1 MSYNYD
7 LLRIDLSNRQY
18 KTDHLD
24 EEIVKKHIGGRGIA
38 TKIIWDEVGNDVEPL
53 EPENK
58 LILATGPL
66 TGLPIPS
73 SGKLVIA
80 AKSPLT
86 RGYGDGNIGTTAGI
100 QLRKSGFD
108 GVVFEGAAEKPVHI
122 HISDGKVEFLDG
134 SKIWGK
140 ETFEKEDIL
149 KEEMGE
155 GVGRLV
161 PGPAGENQVR
171 VSTVMSQKGRAGGR
185 TGMGA
190 VMGSKNLAAVSMK
203 GSGTVK
209 AHDMD
214 KLRKLGAQAYQDVK
228 KDEGEYNFWIRQG
241 TMQAFHWCQVN
252 STLPTKNF
260 SEGQF
265 EEADSLDGYSLE
277 REKIDRKGCPNC
289 NMQCGNVINDASG
302 EAAELDYENVAM
314 LGSNLGIGDIK
325 KAGELNKICDQ
336 YGLDTIS
343 AGSLIGFAME
353 ASQKGLIDEEINF
366 GDFEKSKELLHK
378 IANKEGLGKTLAE
391 GTKRAAEKIGG
402 DSLDWAMQVKG
413 LEVSAYDCHTLPG
426 MALAFG
432 TAAIGAH
439 HKESW
444 LIAWEIEH
452 GRGQYSEEVVDQL
465 IFQQR
470 KRGGAFE
477 SFTTCR
483 LPWIEL
489 GFSLDWYEKF
499 FEAATG
505 IDLDW
510 KDFDEAG
517 DRTYSLI
524 RSYLVNEY
532 GEDWSNKFDTP
543 PERWF
548 SHPLN
553 KGEFE
558 GSTLDKDRYKDMINK
573 YYEKRG
579 WDENGVPKRETLDSL
594 GLENVKV

>member
-1 MSYNYD
+1 MSFTYD
-7 LLRIDLSNRQY
+7 LLRVDLENQ
-18 KTDHLD
+18 DHTVEHLG
-24 EEIVKKHIGGRGIA
+24 EEQVKKFIGGRGMA
-38 TKIIWDEVGNDVEPL
+38 TKIIWDEVGEDVEPL

-58 LILATGPL
+58 LILAAGPL

-73 SGKLVIA
+73 SGKLVVA
-80 AKSPLT
+80 SKSPLT
-86 RGYGDGNIGTTAGI
+86 NGYGDGNIGTTAGV
-100 QLRKSGFD
+100 QLRKAGYD
-108 GVVFEGAAEKPVHI
+108 GVVFEGATEKPVHV
-122 HISDGKVEFLDG
+122 HITDDGVEFRDG
-134 SKIWGK
+134 SKLWG
-140 ETFEKEDIL
+140 EDTFEKEEML
-149 KEEMGE
+149 KEELGE
-155 GVGRLV
+155 GIGRLV
-161 PGPAGENQVR
+161 IGGAGENEVR
-171 VSTVMSQKGRAGGR
+171 TSTVISQNGRAGGR

-203 GSGTVK
+203 GNGKIK
-209 AHDMD
+209 AQNRE
-214 KLRKLGAQAYQDVK
+214 KLKKLGGQAYQDVK
-228 KDEGEYNFWIRQG
+228 EDEDEYNFWIRQG
-241 TMQAFHWCQVN
+241 TMQAFRWCQVN

-265 EEADSLDGYSLE
+265 EKADLLDGYSLE
-277 REKIDRKGCPNC
+277 RHKIDRKGCPNC
-289 NMQCGNVINDASG
+289 NMQCGNVIEDASG

-314 LGSNLGIGDIK
+314 LGPNLGIGDIK
-325 KAGELNKICDQ
+325 KAGELNRICDK

-353 ASQKGLIDEEINF
+353 ASQKGLIEKEIDF
-366 GDFEKSKELLHK
+366 GDFEKAKELLHK
-378 IANKEGLGKTLAE
+378 IATREGLGDTLAE
-391 GTKRAAEKIGG
+391 GTKRAAQKIGG

-413 LEVSAYDCHTLPG
+413 LEISAYDCHTLPG

-452 GRGQYSEEVVDQL
+452 GRGEYSEDVVDQL

-477 SFTTCR
+477 CFTTCR

-505 IDLDW
+505 LQLDW
-510 KDFDEAG
+510 DHFDRVG
-517 DRTYSLI
+517 DRIYSLI
-524 RSYLVNEY
+524 RSYLVREY
-532 GEDWSNKFDTP
+532 GEDWSEEFDLP

-548 SHPLN
+548 SQPLS

-558 GSTLDKDRYKDMINK
+558 GSTLDKDRYKEMLNT

-579 WDENGVPKRETLDSL
+579 WNENGAPKEETLEEL
-594 GLENVKV
+594 GLEDVEL